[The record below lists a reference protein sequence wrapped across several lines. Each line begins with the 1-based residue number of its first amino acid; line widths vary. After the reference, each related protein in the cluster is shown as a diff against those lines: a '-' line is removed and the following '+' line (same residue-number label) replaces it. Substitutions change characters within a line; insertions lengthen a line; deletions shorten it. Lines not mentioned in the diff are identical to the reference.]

1 MAKKTVKKQS
11 AKQKAINKAYAKERN
26 RIKSFL
32 RQASKRGYQFQEDIV
47 PAIPKRKTEAS
58 IRKLK
63 KLTKDVLYSK
73 ATYGGE
79 ATFGEI
85 VSGKE
90 GLKLERKLRAKK
102 SSETRKA
109 NKESEQSFWTSI
121 DGTKVHVTDEPA
133 LAYAQSVNDLVDKLK
148 EIISTMDV
156 YYYTSVTGKRV
167 RRNPEVAEI
176 ANAALNEISA
186 TLDEVVEDIGY
197 GIIKT
202 LPKELQQLFNATE
215 VGKNKVGEE
224 LSSHWDD
231 IQKWLGIIHYDSDGD
246 LVRASAQDIINLLSS
261 IAGFTLSESA
271 MRSFEDLDDMMD
283 GDYNP

>member
-1 MAKKTVKKQS
+1 MAKKTAKKQS
-11 AKQKAINKAYAKERN
+11 AKQQAINKVYAKERN
-26 RIKSFL
+26 RLKSFV
-32 RQASKRGYQFQEDIV
+32 RRAEKRGYSFPDTLI
-47 PAIPKRKTEAS
+47 PSIPKRKTEAS

-90 GLKLERKLRAKK
+90 GLNLERKARAKK
-102 SSETRKA
+102 ASGTRKA
-109 NKESEQSFWTSI
+109 NKEAEQRFWTST
-121 DGTKVHVTDEPA
+121 DGTKVPVTDVPA
-133 LAYAQSVNDLVDKLK
+133 LAYAQAVNDLVDKLK

-167 RRNPEVAEI
+167 RRKPEVAEI
-176 ANAALNEISA
+176 ANRALNEILSE
-186 TLDEVVEDIGY
+186 LDEDLEEVGNTIM
-197 GIIKT
+197 KT
-202 LPKELQQLFNATE
+202 LPKEQQKAFN
-215 VGKNKVGEE
+215 VIDLGKNRVGEE

-246 LVRASAQDIINLLSS
+246 LVRASAQAIINLLSS
-261 IAGFTLSESA
+261 IAGFTLSEYA

-283 GDYNP
+283 GDY

>member
-1 MAKKTVKKQS
+1 MTKKTKNRQS
-11 AKQKAINKAYAKERN
+11 AKQQAINKAYAKERN

-32 RQASKRGYQFQEDIV
+32 RRASKRGYQFPEDII

-63 KLTKDVLYSK
+63 RLTKDVLYNK
-73 ATYGGE
+73 AIYGGS
-79 ATFGEI
+79 ASYGEV
-85 VSGKE
+85 VSAKE
-90 GLKLERKLRAKK
+90 GLKLERAERAKRA
-102 SSETRKA
+102 SETRKA
-109 NKESEQSFWTSI
+109 NKESEQRFWTSV
-121 DGTKVHVTDEPA
+121 DGTKVPVTDKPA
-133 LAYAQSVNDLVDKLK
+133 LGYSQAVNDLVDKLK

-156 YYYTSVTGKRV
+156 YYYTSATGKRV
-167 RRNPEVAEI
+167 RRNPEVADI
-176 ANAALNEISA
+176 ANRA
-186 TLDEVVEDIGY
+186 LDEILSALDDVLEEVGNAIM
-197 GIIKT
+197 KT
-202 LPKELQQLFNATE
+202 LSKEQQKDFNAIDL
-215 VGKNKVGEE
+215 GKNMVGEE

-283 GDYNP
+283 GDY

>member
-1 MAKKTVKKQS
+1 MAKKTAKKQS
-11 AKQKAINKAYAKERN
+11 AKQQAINKAYAKERN
-26 RIKSFL
+26 RLKSFV
-32 RQASKRGYQFQEDIV
+32 RRAEKRGYSFPDTLI
-47 PAIPKRKTEAS
+47 PSIPKRKTEAS

-90 GLKLERKLRAKK
+90 GLNLERKSRAKK
-102 SSETRKA
+102 ASETRKA
-109 NKESEQSFWTSI
+109 NKEAEQRFWTST
-121 DGTKVHVTDEPA
+121 DGTKVPVTDVPA
-133 LAYAQSVNDLVDKLK
+133 LAYSQAVNDLVDKLK

-167 RRNPEVAEI
+167 RRKPEVAEI
-176 ANAALNEISA
+176 ANRALNEILSA
-186 TLDEVVEDIGY
+186 LDEVLEEVGNAIM
-197 GIIKT
+197 KT
-202 LPKELQQLFNATE
+202 LPKEQQKDFN
-215 VGKNKVGEE
+215 VIDLGKNRVGEE

-246 LVRASAQDIINLLSS
+246 LVRASAQAIINLLSS
-261 IAGFTLSESA
+261 IAGFTLSEYA

-283 GDYNP
+283 GDY

>member
-1 MAKKTVKKQS
+1 MAKKTAKKQS
-11 AKQKAINKAYAKERN
+11 AKQQAINKAYAKERK
-26 RIKSFL
+26 RLKSFVK
-32 RQASKRGYQFQEDIV
+32 RAEKRGYSFPDTLI
-47 PAIPKRKTEAS
+47 PSIPKRKTEAS

-90 GLKLERKLRAKK
+90 GLNLERKLRAKRA
-102 SSETRKA
+102 SETRKA
-109 NKESEQSFWTSI
+109 NKEAEQRFWTST
-121 DGTKVHVTDEPA
+121 DGTKVPVTDVPA
-133 LAYAQSVNDLVDKLK
+133 LAYAQAVNDLVDKLK

-167 RRNPEVAEI
+167 RRKPEVAEI
-176 ANAALNEISA
+176 ANRALNEILSA
-186 TLDEVVEDIGY
+186 LDEVLEEVGNTIM
-197 GIIKT
+197 KT
-202 LPKELQQLFNATE
+202 LPKEQQKDFN
-215 VGKNKVGEE
+215 VIDLGKNRVGEE

-246 LVRASAQDIINLLSS
+246 LVRASAQAIINLLSS
-261 IAGFTLSESA
+261 IAGFTLSEYA

-283 GDYNP
+283 GDY